1 MNFVEEFMF
10 LNSYYWIDLIYKFN
24 QLIRTDLSWSNVRIA
39 FLVDTLPVE
48 FENQDRV
55 IKLI

>member
-48 FENQDRV
+48 FENQDQV

>member
-48 FENQDRV
+48 FENQDQV
-55 IKLI
+55 IKWI

>member
-10 LNSYYWIDLIYKFN
+10 LNSYYWIDLFYKFN

-48 FENQDRV
+48 FENQDQV